1 MANNEA
7 GRHRMSIIAV
17 WHKLPKAYVLVKMIH
32 LKDHIASSH
41 WIICNCIV
49 DMSGLIAVECE
60 SGTAHV

>member
-1 MANNEA
+1 
-7 GRHRMSIIAV
+7 MSIIAV

-41 WIICNCIV
+41 WIICNCIF

-60 SGTAHV
+60 SGTAQV